1 MQKKYDIAAFIWPA
15 YTGKEPRT
23 KIFWPGDIGEW
34 QTVRDSVID
43 YPEANYHWDRKPLWG
58 YRDEAD
64 PETMEFQIEEATK
77 HGVNVFIYDWYW
89 YEKRP
94 FLEQCLDDGF
104 LKAKNKDKMKF
115 YLMWANHDV
124 NYTWDKRNSDMLWTS
139 NPTVWD
145 GFVDR
150 TQFNIIVDRVISKYF
165 SQPNYYKIDG
175 KPVFMFYSLGSLI
188 HGLGGSFDATLEALE
203 YFNQKTIEAG
213 FPGVHLQMVSYG
225 SGVDNAS
232 GVDGGQKVSNREVA
246 EGLGFSSVSNY
257 QYCHFM
263 GMNHDYTLL
272 TSVAEQEWNKMNES
286 FNIPYYPHVSV
297 GWDPNPRFNA
307 YNGNVTFNNTPE
319 NVEIAFRKAR
329 DFVDANIDKLKVP
342 LITVN
347 SWNEWTETSY
357 LQPDNVFGYGYLEAC
372 KKVFVDEPAEE
383 NK

>member
-1 MQKKYDIAAFIWPA
+1 MQKNYDIAAFIWPA

-58 YRDEAD
+58 YKDEAD
-64 PETMEFQIEEATK
+64 PEVMEFQIEEATK

-89 YEKRP
+89 YERRP

-104 LKAKNKDKMKF
+104 LKAKNNDKMMF
-115 YLMWANHDV
+115 YLMWANHSV
-124 NYTWDKRNSDMLWTS
+124 NYTWDKRNANMLWTD
-139 NPTVWD
+139 NPTIWD
-145 GFVDR
+145 GFADR

-165 SQPNYYKIDG
+165 SQPNYYKIEG
-175 KPVFMFYSLGSLI
+175 KPVFMFYSLGTLLQ
-188 HGLGGSFDATLEALE
+188 GLGGFDATLEALE
-203 YFNQKTIEAG
+203 YFNQKTVEAG

-232 GVDGGQKVSNREVA
+232 GVDGGKKVSNREVA

-263 GMNHDYTLL
+263 RMRNDYTVL
-272 TSVAEQEWNKMNES
+272 TDAAEREWNKMNES

-297 GWDPNPRFNA
+297 GWDPNPRFTK
-307 YNGNVTFNNTPE
+307 YIDNVTYNNTPE
-319 NVEIAFRKAR
+319 NVEDAFRRAR
-329 DFVDANIDKLKVP
+329 NFVDANIEKLKAP
-342 LITVN
+342 LIVVN

-357 LQPDNVFGYGYLEAC
+357 LQPDNEFGYGYLEAC
-372 KKVFVDEPAEE
+372 KKVFVDEPAEA